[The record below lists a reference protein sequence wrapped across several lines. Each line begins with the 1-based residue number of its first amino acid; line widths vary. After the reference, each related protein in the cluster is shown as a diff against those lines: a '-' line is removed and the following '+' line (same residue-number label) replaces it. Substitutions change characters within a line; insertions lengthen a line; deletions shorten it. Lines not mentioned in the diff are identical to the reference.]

1 MDDFYTIDPF
11 DEEGYTLVESV
22 VSLALL
28 ITVLLP
34 LAHYTSIEFFQRR
47 AKQEIVATML
57 AQKTIEEAIAA
68 PGLIPTSKRE
78 GPWHINTVYQNQ
90 HEGLIVRVL
99 VKRNGRIYSQLVAL
113 KPFNTLLNQN
123 AHKRSLESPHELHS
137 SLLAPTA
144 RIHHY

>member
-1 MDDFYTIDPF
+1 MDDFNAIELL
-11 DEEGYTLVESV
+11 DEEGYTLIETV
-22 VSLALL
+22 VSLVLL

-34 LAHYTSIEFFQRR
+34 LTHYTSIEFFQRR

-78 GPWHINTVYQNQ
+78 GPWQITTMYQNQ
-90 HEGLIVRVL
+90 REGLIVRVL
-99 VKRNGRIYSQLVAL
+99 VKRNGRKYSQLVAF